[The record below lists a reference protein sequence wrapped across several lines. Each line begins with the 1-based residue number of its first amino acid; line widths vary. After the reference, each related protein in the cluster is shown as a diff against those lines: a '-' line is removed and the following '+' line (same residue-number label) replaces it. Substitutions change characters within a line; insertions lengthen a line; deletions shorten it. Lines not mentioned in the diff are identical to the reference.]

1 MATEPGALLDQAL
14 GRLGLD
20 VAIDLGTAN
29 TRIHQRGKG
38 MVFAAPTVV
47 AVERSAQGSR
57 VVATGVEAKRMLGRT
72 PEHITAVRP
81 IQGGVIRDFTL
92 VEELLRDSI
101 RQVTG
106 TTRLSRARVMATVSQ
121 ATSDVERRALQE
133 AMRALGARQVS
144 LVPKSIAAAVGAGL
158 PVHDAQGSVVVDIG
172 AGVTEVAVLSLG
184 GLVDSTSVRIA
195 GNSFDD
201 AIVAHTKKHHNV
213 LLGARAAEE
222 VKLAIA
228 CASPRTEPAELT
240 LTGRDL
246 STGIPREVT
255 LTGDGLLEPIQHCGQ
270 GILEALRQVLSRVSP
285 EIAADIAEFGVVL
298 TGGTSRLPGL
308 DRWVQEATGLG
319 VHLADDPERCSCL
332 GAAQILA
339 EPDAAE
345 RLCV

>member
-1 MATEPGALLDQAL
+1 MLDQAL
-14 GRLGLD
+14 GRLGLE

-47 AVERSAQGSR
+47 AVERSPQGSQ

-72 PEHITAVRP
+72 PEHIRAVRP
-81 IQGGVIRDFTL
+81 IEGGVVRDFAL
-92 VEELLRDSI
+92 IEEFLRDSI

-106 TTRLSRARVMATVSQ
+106 TTRLSRARVMATVAQ
-121 ATSDVERRALQE
+121 ATSDVERRAVQE

-144 LVPKSIAAAVGAGL
+144 LVSKSVAAAVGAGL
-158 PVHDAQGSVVVDIG
+158 PVHDAQGSMVVDIG
-172 AGVTEVAVLSLG
+172 AGATEVAVLSLG
-184 GLVDSTSVRIA
+184 GLVDSTSIRIA
-195 GNSFDD
+195 GNSYDD

-213 LLGARAAEE
+213 LLGTRAAEE
-222 VKLAIA
+222 LKLAIA

-255 LTGDGLLEPIQHCGQ
+255 LTADSLVAPIQNCGQ
-270 GILEALRQVLSRVSP
+270 AIVEAIRQILSRVSP
-285 EIAADIAEFGVVL
+285 EIAADIAEFGLVL

-308 DRWVQEATGLG
+308 DTWLQEATGLG
-319 VHLADDPERCSCL
+319 VHLASDPERCSCL
-332 GAAQILA
+332 GAGQLLA

-345 RLCV
+345 RLCM